1 MIEADG
7 SYGEGGGQI
16 LRSALSLALVTRQAF
31 RIDRLRVARNPP
43 GLRPQHLQAVRAAE
57 AIGQASVEGAE
68 LGSQRLVFRP
78 GELRPGNYRFDIG
91 TAGSAPLI
99 LQALSVPLALAGSQS
114 QLSVGGGTHVPWSP
128 CFHYL
133 AGPWLELVRRIGLHL
148 ELSML
153 RPGFYPKGGGEI
165 TARIGP
171 ASSLRPLNLSDRGRL
186 QAIEGLSAV
195 ANLPDH
201 ILERQREQALRRLEE
216 AGLRAIIARERWSA
230 LSPGTLL
237 LLNARFE
244 HVEACFFALGER
256 GKPAEQ
262 VADEAVDALLAF
274 LDSDAAVEM
283 HLADQLLLPLSLA
296 QGPSVLRTQR
306 VTPHLITNAWLIQ
319 RFLPVRIDIGGENG
333 EPADI
338 RIRPTDQQTQP

>member
-1 MIEADG
+1 MIEIDG

-16 LRSALSLALVTRQAF
+16 LRSALSLALATRQAF
-31 RIDRLRVARNPP
+31 RIDRLRSTRSPP

-57 AIGQASVEGAE
+57 AIGHASVEGAQ
-68 LGSQRLVFRP
+68 LGSQRLIFRP
-78 GELRPGNYRFDIG
+78 GKPRPGDYRFDIG

-99 LQALSVPLALAGSQS
+99 LQTLATPLALAGSRS
-114 QLSVGGGTHVPWSP
+114 RLIVCGGTHVPWSP

-133 AGPWLELVRRIGLHL
+133 AGPWRELVRRIGLDL

-165 TARIGP
+165 SARIEP
-171 ASSLRPLNLSDRGRL
+171 VSNLRPLNLADRGPL

-201 ILERQREQALRRLEE
+201 ILERQRGQALHRLEK
-216 AGLRAIIARERWSA
+216 AGLAATIARERWTA

-244 HVEACFFALGER
+244 QVGACFFALGER
-256 GKPAEQ
+256 GKPAER

-274 LDSDAAVEM
+274 LAGDAAVER
-283 HLADQLLLPLSLA
+283 HLADQLLLPLALA
-296 QGPSVLRTQR
+296 QAPSLLRTQS
-306 VTPHLITNAWLIQ
+306 VTSHLITNAWLIQ
-319 RFLPVRIDIGGENG
+319 RFLPVRIDIGGEMG
-333 EPADI
+333 MPADI
-338 RIRPTDQQTQP
+338 AFGPG